1 MTVGKADAMAGTPL
15 HVSLRESA
23 SGPSMASRAA
33 PKVFAALSVL
43 AVLLCFL
50 STASP
55 VAAATPCWDISGT
68 WATVQGGSRTLAF
81 TFQQSGNQVSGTAG
95 DASLS
100 GNFTGNVTGDHVDVI
115 VVWNA
120 KRADGSTLEGEYE
133 ATISAGTLTG
143 TTHDVAD
150 PSSHA
155 TWTAT
160 GGPTKDCA
168 GATATPT
175 SSPTSTTL
183 TAAEAEQAILE
194 ALNGGT
200 GVTIADLSRDGG
212 LAIHDD
218 FQKLFPKTID
228 PYLGDLVFKAG
239 VLASQDGSGGGPTF
253 PGVRACM
260 PIILRMAYNGVTD
273 PDPAARASAL
283 LAARRLTAFLVQRD
297 FNVTKGAPS

>member
-1 MTVGKADAMAGTPL
+1 MAGTSPQ
-15 HVSLRESA
+15 HVSLRDSV
-23 SGPSMASRAA
+23 AA

-43 AVLLCFL
+43 TVLLCSL

-55 VAAATPCWDISGT
+55 VVAATPCWDISGT

-81 TFQQSGNQVSGTAG
+81 NFQQNGNQVSGTAG

-120 KRADGSTLEGEYE
+120 KRANGSTLEGEYE
-133 ATISAGTLTG
+133 ATISPGTLTG
-143 TTHDVAD
+143 TTHDVANA
-150 PSSHA
+150 SSHA

-160 GGPTKDCA
+160 GGPTKTCA

-175 SSPTSTTL
+175 STPTSTTL
-183 TAAEAEQAILE
+183 TKDAAEREILD
-194 ALNGGT
+194 ALSNATVGGAL
-200 GVTIADLSRDGG
+200 GDLSTDGG
-212 LAIHDD
+212 KAMQAA
-218 FQKLFPKTID
+218 FNKLFPKLNAD
-228 PYLGDLVFKAG
+228 ASRLVYHAG
-239 VLASQDGSGGGPTF
+239 VLASQDGSDGKPTF

-260 PIILRMAYNGVTD
+260 PIILRMAYNAVTD

-283 LAARRLTAFLVQRD
+283 LAARRLMVFLAARD
-297 FNVTKGAPS
+297 FRVTKGAPS

>member
-1 MTVGKADAMAGTPL
+1 MTVEKVDAMAGTSPAPL
-15 HVSLRESA
+15 RIPMQN
-23 SGPSMASRAA
+23 SGRATT
-33 PKVFAALSVL
+33 KVFSALAVL
-43 AVLLCFL
+43 AVLLCTL

-55 VAAATPCWDISGT
+55 VVAATPCWDISGT
-68 WATVQGGSRTLAF
+68 WATVQGGSRTLTF
-81 TFQQSGNQVSGTAG
+81 TFQQNGNQVSGTAG

-100 GNFTGNVTGDHVDVI
+100 GSFTGNVTGDHVDVI

-120 KRADGSTLEGEYE
+120 QRADGSTLEGEYE

-143 TTHDVAD
+143 TTHDVAN

-160 GGPTKDCA
+160 GGPTKDCG

-175 SSPTSTTL
+175 SSPTSTTVNES
-183 TAAEAEQAILE
+183 EAERAILD
-194 ALNGGT
+194 ALTNFQNGGT
-200 GVTIADLSRDGG
+200 ATTVGPLNISGG
-212 LAIHDD
+212 TAMRDD
-218 FQKLFPKTID
+218 FEKLFPKIND
-228 PYLGDLVFKAG
+228 EASQVVFIAG
-239 VLASQDGSGGGPTF
+239 VFASQDGSDGKPTF

-283 LAARRLTAFLVQRD
+283 LAARRLMVFLVGRD
-297 FNVTKGAPS
+297 FAVTKGAPS